1 MIGSERASSHNSSI
15 VFEKDFDKL
24 LNFTP
29 SSRRNKENKN
39 NHHSIHI
46 QSPPGLDATMDI
58 FRDDTTNT
66 INKHPPL
73 AKSKSQPKVAAG
85 SGSKSMSLL
94 GFFIQTSHFSLN
106 NLFTL
111 TVAQPRKRAQAM
123 PMPELSPI
131 QASPTTSPYT
141 GNAAAK
147 ENIQSFNR
155 LAASVNSKSHAKK
168 AGKERVDVDENAI
181 GNTTPN
187 GARRPFGALNAREN
201 LPQPLQQQQQQQQQQ
216 RPAATMIPSRKPSG
230 QSYGA
235 KAVKVLGDLE
245 TNTNNNNNNTKNINI
260 ASKKKQPEY
269 GGDENSYSFTQERS
283 KDSTNV
289 KDRMREWEREKERLR
304 EMERL
309 EEMEKDRDEIY
320 KREKKARKE
329 EEKENRVVEEEA
341 KERKNASHLQIRIP
355 QASNTN
361 NRQDWDK
368 ENVDGAPGAS
378 PVLPMFKVGP
388 PLTQGL
394 DFPCVYFIL

>member
-1 MIGSERASSHNSSI
+1 LLGFIGLERASSHNSSI
-15 VFEKDFDKL
+15 VFQKDIDKL

-46 QSPPGLDATMDI
+46 RSPPGLDATVDI

-73 AKSKSQPKVAAG
+73 AKSKSQPKVAVG
-85 SGSKSMSLL
+85 SSSKSMSLL
-94 GFFIQTSHFSLN
+94 GFYIQTSHFSFN
-106 NLFTL
+106 YFFTL
-111 TVAQPRKRAQAM
+111 IVAQPRKRAQAM
-123 PMPELSPI
+123 PMPDLSPI

-141 GNAAAK
+141 GSAAAK

-201 LPQPLQQQQQQQQQQ
+201 LPQPLQQQQ

-245 TNTNNNNNNTKNINI
+245 TNSNSHNNTKNINI

-269 GGDENSYSFTQERS
+269 GGDENSYSYTQERS

-309 EEMEKDRDEIY
+309 EEMERDRDVMY
-320 KREKKARKE
+320 KREKKARKEREEE

-341 KERKNASHLQIRIP
+341 KERKNASHLQIKIP

-361 NRQDWDK
+361 NGQDWDK
-368 ENVDGAPGAS
+368 ENVGGAPGTS

-394 DFPCVYFIL
+394 DFLCVLLIL

>member
-1 MIGSERASSHNSSI
+1 
-15 VFEKDFDKL
+15 
-24 LNFTP
+24 
-29 SSRRNKENKN
+29 
-39 NHHSIHI
+39 
-46 QSPPGLDATMDI
+46 
-58 FRDDTTNT
+58 
-66 INKHPPL
+66 
-73 AKSKSQPKVAAG
+73 
-85 SGSKSMSLL
+85 
-94 GFFIQTSHFSLN
+94 
-106 NLFTL
+106 
-111 TVAQPRKRAQAM
+111 M
-123 PMPELSPI
+123 PDLSPI

-141 GNAAAK
+141 GSAAAK

-181 GNTTPN
+181 GNTTPS
-187 GARRPFGALNAREN
+187 GTRRPFGALNAREN
-201 LPQPLQQQQQQQQQQ
+201 LPQPLQQQQQQ

-245 TNTNNNNNNTKNINI
+245 TNSNNHSNTKNINI

-269 GGDENSYSFTQERS
+269 GGDENSYSYTQERS

-309 EEMEKDRDEIY
+309 EEMERDRDEMY
-320 KREKKARKE
+320 KREKKARKERDEE

-361 NRQDWDK
+361 NGQDWDK
-368 ENVDGAPGAS
+368 ENVGGAPGTS

-394 DFPCVYFIL
+394 DFLCVMLIL